1 LRNFFEKERRFM
13 DITPRGCSSIG
24 GELAYEMEECRA
36 AALSIFTSYGYNPFN
51 PAELQLL
58 EGTMKNLHR
67 RRRGRVIALNS
78 PFGEPCCMR
87 ADLTLCALSYMAL
100 HHAPEEF
107 PLRLCYSERVFA
119 RPRPPRENIEDTQV
133 GVELLGWEGIGSDIE
148 VLTILLRALDSLGL
162 SESVVVLGDV
172 SLFGALFADL
182 PEALAGKLIECLED
196 GAYYEYGKTLE
207 ASSVSGR
214 SKEILGGLPWLKGT
228 AEILWRAES
237 VFGADALRPLSDIAS
252 SLAALGY
259 AGRVRIDLGFIR
271 DLGYYRGP
279 VFNVYSSPDGA
290 LLGGGGRYAGTLAD
304 TRFSCQAVG
313 FGVSLRE
320 LAISRGH
327 REKTSRAMIWAGHS
341 SPDRALSYAASL
353 AGRHVPFEISW
364 NPDGT
369 ESENFAVKRGCSW
382 WVNIEGNYALVLP
395 SGRRVAISE
404 IGGER

>member
-1 LRNFFEKERRFM
+1 
-13 DITPRGCSSIG
+13 
-24 GELAYEMEECRA
+24 MEECRA

-67 RRRGRVIALNS
+67 RRRARVIALNS
-78 PFGEPCCMR
+78 PFGEPCCLR
-87 ADLTLCALSYMAL
+87 ADVTLCALSYMAL
-100 HHAPEEF
+100 HHSPEEF

-119 RPRPPRENIEDTQV
+119 SPRPPKENIEDTQV
-133 GVELLGWEGIGSDIE
+133 GVELLGWEGVGSDIE

-162 SESVVVLGDV
+162 AESVVVLGDV
-172 SLFGALFADL
+172 SLFGALFSNL
-182 PEALAGKLIECLED
+182 PGDLAGKLIEQLED

-207 ASSVSGR
+207 ASSASGR
-214 SKEILGGLPWLKGT
+214 RKEILSELPWLKGT
-228 AEILWRAES
+228 AEILSSAERI
-237 VFGADALRPLSDIAS
+237 FGADALRPLSEIVS

-259 AGRVRIDLGFIR
+259 AGRVRVDLGFIR

-279 VFNVYSSPDGA
+279 VFNVYSSPDGV
-290 LLGGGGRYAGTLAD
+290 LLGGGGRYAGSLAD

-327 REKTSRAMIWAGHS
+327 REKTSRVMIWAGNA
-341 SPDRALSYAASL
+341 SPDKALSYAASL
-353 AGRHVPFEISW
+353 AGKRVPFEISW

-369 ESENFAVKRGCSW
+369 ESKNFAVKRDCSW
-382 WVNIEGNYALVLP
+382 WANIEEDYALALP
-395 SGRRVAISE
+395 SGRRAAMSE
-404 IGGER
+404 IGGAC